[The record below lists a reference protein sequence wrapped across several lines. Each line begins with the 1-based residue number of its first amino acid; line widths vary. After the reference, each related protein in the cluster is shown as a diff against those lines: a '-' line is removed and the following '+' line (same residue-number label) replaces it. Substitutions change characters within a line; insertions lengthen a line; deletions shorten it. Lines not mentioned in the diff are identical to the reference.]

1 MTSSFRSPDVTSFLL
16 NEARQTGILLA
27 AALDRNHRLIAV
39 LQTTRNDPVEPA
51 LKGSLNG
58 PSQPLD
64 PAATH
69 RRNHRRNH
77 RPGTLS
83 RITTDPDLQ
92 AFVLSLIETAT
103 YAQIVAAV
111 AANFPPERR
120 ISLSALSRWWV
131 KNGKAPQNAIS
142 KSQPLSD
149 VPGYGGDRTFCI
161 PVIKPC
167 DPTQPGLR
175 K

>member
-39 LQTTRNDPVEPA
+39 LQTTGNDPVEPA

-64 PAATH
+64 PAAC
-69 RRNHRRNH
+69 HRRNH

-120 ISLSALSRWWV
+120 ISMSSLSRWWI

-149 VPGYGGDRTFCI
+149 VPGYGG
-161 PVIKPC
+161 
-167 DPTQPGLR
+167 L
-175 K
+175 